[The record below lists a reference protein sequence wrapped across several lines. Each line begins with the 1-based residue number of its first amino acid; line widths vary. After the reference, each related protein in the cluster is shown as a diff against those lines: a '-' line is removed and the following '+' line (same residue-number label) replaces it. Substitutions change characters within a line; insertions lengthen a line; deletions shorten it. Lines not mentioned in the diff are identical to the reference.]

1 MDEILAEEFFEVGKL
16 YQNVAHQVSWPLYTL
31 RSSDAALYTLRP
43 SAAAKTSRLKL
54 HPRYLVEHAS
64 FVFLG
69 FGPHFDD
76 PATYLNATVLNDQG
90 LTLIMIVLKK
100 SSFYG
105 IWFRKVG

>member
-31 RSSDAALYTLRP
+31 RTDNG
-43 SAAAKTSRLKL
+43 AKTSRLKL

-64 FVFLG
+64 FVLLG
-69 FGPHFDD
+69 LGPHFDD

-100 SSFYG
+100 ASFYG
-105 IWFRKVG
+105 SWFRKVG